1 MLFQVSGTSDQFW
14 NKDEFVKFLAQ
25 NQNKHISID
34 IVPEAICLTNLG
46 VYKLLDCFEFQS
58 VTVQTWNPLE
68 QHNKY
73 HIVLK
78 GNNFWFDRTQKISH
92 ELQDWNLNSVFF
104 CFYHRPTAGRL
115 AIASYASQYSS
126 QIHFSSGVE
135 VDNLIQFELDKLL
148 KYDKNS
154 LSRAAQLVN
163 NLPILLKPRD
173 NYTPTDGYDYQDPLS
188 EFYKSILVD
197 LVVESHVAGCTF
209 FPTEK
214 TVRPMLMKKPFVVFG
229 SKDYLAY
236 LRQMGFR
243 TFNDFWNEEYDGFEG
258 RDRLLRIYK
267 LIDNISNRSIKDL
280 ESMYWDMKYSLDHNY
295 DLLMSK
301 KFQRRISK
309 I

>member
-25 NQNKHISID
+25 NQNNHISID

-58 VTVQTWNPLE
+58 VTVNTWNPLE

-73 HIVLK
+73 RIVFK
-78 GNNFWFDRTQKISH
+78 GDNFWFDRTQTIDYK
-92 ELQDWNLNSVFF
+92 LQDWNLNSIFF

-135 VDNLIQFELDKLL
+135 VDDLIQFELDKLL

-154 LSRAAQLVN
+154 LSRVSQLVN
-163 NLPILLKPRD
+163 NLPILLKPCS

-188 EFYKSILVD
+188 EVYKSILVD

-258 RDRLLRIYK
+258 RDRLLSIYK
-267 LIDNISNRSIKDL
+267 LIDNISKRSINDL

-295 DLLMSK
+295 NLLMSK

>member
-25 NQNKHISID
+25 NQNKHIFID
-34 IVPEAICLTNLG
+34 IVPEAVCLTNLG

-58 VTVQTWNPLE
+58 VTVRTWNPLE

-73 HIVLK
+73 SIVLR
-78 GNNFWFDRTQKISH
+78 GDNFWFDQTQTINH
-92 ELQDWNLNSVFF
+92 ELQDWNLNSIFF
-104 CFYHRPTAGRL
+104 CFYHRPTAARL
-115 AIASYASQYSS
+115 AIASYALQYSS

-135 VDNLIQFELDKLL
+135 VDDLIQFELDKLL

-154 LSRAAQLVN
+154 LSRASQLIN
-163 NLPILLKPRD
+163 NLPILLEPCD
-173 NYTPTDGYDYQDPLS
+173 NYTPTNGYDYQDPLS
-188 EFYKSILVD
+188 KLYKSILVD

-214 TVRPMLMKKPFVVFG
+214 TVRPILMKKPFVVFG

-243 TFNDFWNEEYDGFEG
+243 TFNDFWDEEYDGFEG

-267 LIDNISNRSIKDL
+267 LIDDISKRSVEDL

-295 DLLMSK
+295 DILTSK